1 MPADPYEE
9 WKRYWELKLLEAQV
23 DKILDERDKMRL
35 DIAASNKR
43 WELDLEESRRRWDKY
58 IKDSAL
64 DEKRFKVQVW
74 TTIIGGLGAIVAGA
88 GVFLTWWTTHA
99 PH

>member
-1 MPADPYEE
+1 
-9 WKRYWELKLLEAQV
+9 V
-23 DKILDERDKMRL
+23 DKILDEREKMRVEI
-35 DIAASNKR
+35 DDAKV
-43 WELDLEESRRRWDKY
+43 RWDKY

-88 GVFLTWWTTHA
+88 GVLLTWWTTHV

>member
-23 DKILDERDKMRL
+23 DKILDEREKMRVEI
-35 DIAASNKR
+35 DDAKI
-43 WELDLEESRRRWDKY
+43 RWDKY

-64 DEKRFKVQVW
+64 GEKRFKVQAW

-88 GVFLTWWTTHA
+88 GVFLT
-99 PH
+99 